1 MQTLFNV
8 FKTIG
13 ALFMA
18 FIYFILFLFV
28 LAFDFC
34 TFGLLKAIT
43 WLICKLFQP
52 ILSLQNNLFEFFNS
66 HTTYKLW
73 ILGWVTSFV
82 GFWYMIVRLIHW
94 INDKLGEEFGK
105 IYLKIEDMAKN
116 IGHKGVEKIRIDNN
130 SHNDS
135 QMEE

>member
-1 MQTLFNV
+1 MQTLVNV

-13 ALFMA
+13 ALLTA
-18 FIYFILFLFV
+18 LIYFILFVFV
-28 LAFDFC
+28 LGIDFC
-34 TFGLLKAIT
+34 TFGFLKTIT

-52 ILSLQNNLFEFFNS
+52 ILGLQNKLFEFFNS

-82 GFWYMIVRLIHW
+82 GFWYMIIRIIHW
-94 INDKLGEEFGK
+94 INDKISDKSGN

-116 IGHKGVEKIRIDNN
+116 IGHKGIEKIRVNNN